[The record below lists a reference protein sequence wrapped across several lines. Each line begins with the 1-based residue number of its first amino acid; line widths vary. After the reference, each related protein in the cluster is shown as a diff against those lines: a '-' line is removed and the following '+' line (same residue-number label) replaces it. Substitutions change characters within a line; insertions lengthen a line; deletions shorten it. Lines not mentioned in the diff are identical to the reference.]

1 MIHEDSVCDAQSLD
15 LKLIV
20 YIGIFVSL
28 STLRI

>member
-20 YIGIFVSL
+20 YVGIFVSL